1 MTSVKNK
8 TFLRIFALVF
18 ACIFAASTPLNTYA
32 SLSPADYLLQQIDL
46 YHRDAGAFTCSADGG
61 TTGGTTG
68 APLQGTS
75 NKEKIW
81 NFLRG
86 LDGNL
91 KPAQALGEEQAAG
104 LMGNIRQEAG
114 EDFSPSATE
123 SGGGGYGIVQWT
135 GTRRTALENAAKSKG
150 VAVSDLSFQL
160 NFLYQES
167 NGRTVSKKVAEQG
180 YGSKGA
186 NEWTTMQQQV
196 AKSIKGVPR
205 TAIENATVFWHN
217 NFEVSADTAEFVL
230 GQRGAYSLAVYT
242 ELTGKT
248 APGAS
253 SSTGS
258 GSAADCANSSNG
270 TAAALIAKTLL
281 YAWPEHHNAPYL
293 EMMPDYAAAIK
304 KAQADGR
311 YVGGLEHPGVDCGG
325 FVTTLMFDS
334 GYEPRY
340 NYNAKGGNTT
350 SQEAWAAANWQNLG
364 NNVNAATLQPGDVAF
379 SPGHTFVW
387 VGTVP
392 GFGSKI
398 ASASVS
404 FNGTGWRTPMAGVEN
419 PTASDVTWYRKKA

>member
-8 TFLRIFALVF
+8 TILRVF
-18 ACIFAASTPLNTYA
+18 TFVLACIFAALTPLNTYA
-32 SLSPADYLLQQIDL
+32 SLNTADYGLQQIDL
-46 YHRDAGAFTCSADGG
+46 YHKDAGAFTCSADGAG
-61 TTGGTTG
+61 AAAGGTTG
-68 APLQGTS
+68 APLQGKT

-91 KPAQALGEEQAAG
+91 KPNQALGEEQAAG

-114 EDFSPSATE
+114 EDFSPTATE

-135 GTRRTALENAAKSKG
+135 GPRRTALEKAGGSK
-150 VAVSDLSFQL
+150 VSDLSFQL
-160 NFLYQES
+160 NYLFQES
-167 NGRTVSKKVAEQG
+167 NSRKVSSKVAAQG
-180 YGSKGA
+180 YGTKGA

-196 AKSIKGVPR
+196 AKSIGGKAR

-217 NFEVSADTAEFVL
+217 NFEVSADTADFVL
-230 GQRGAYSLAVYT
+230 NQRGAYSLAVYT

-253 SSTGS
+253 GETGT

-270 TAAALIAKTLL
+270 TAAALVAKTLL
-281 YAWPEHHNAPYL
+281 YAWPTHHNAPYL
-293 EMMPDYAAAIK
+293 EMMPDYKTAVA
-304 KAQADGR
+304 KAQSEGR
-311 YVGGLEHPGVDCGG
+311 YVGGLGHPGVDCGG
-325 FVTTLMFDS
+325 FVTTLMYDS

-364 NNVNAATLQPGDVAF
+364 SNVNAATLQPGDVAF

-392 GFGSKI
+392 GFSSKI

-404 FNGTGWRTPMAGVEN
+404 FNGDGWRTPMAGVEN
-419 PTASDVTWYRKKA
+419 PTSSDVTWYRKKV